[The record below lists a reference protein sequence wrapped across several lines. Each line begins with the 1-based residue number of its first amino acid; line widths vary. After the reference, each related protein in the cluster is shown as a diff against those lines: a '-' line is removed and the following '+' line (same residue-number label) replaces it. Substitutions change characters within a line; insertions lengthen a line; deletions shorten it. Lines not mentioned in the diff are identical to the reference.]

1 MKQNSDWITPSAIG
15 RFTFCEKAWD
25 MERCGQ
31 AVPTTKQMK
40 QGTRK
45 HRQKDFAVGVSSFL
59 FAVALL
65 LGLTFMAFFF
75 VR

>member
-25 MERCGQ
+25 LERCGQ
-31 AVPTTKQMK
+31 TAPTTTQMK

-45 HRQKDFAVGVSSFL
+45 HKQKNFAVGVTSFL
-59 FAVALL
+59 FLVALL
-65 LGLTFMAFFF
+65 LGLVCMAVYFM
-75 VR
+75 R